1 MSMTPPPSLPA
12 QDGIDTLAFAETL
25 AATTSSYKFFWL
37 LALLKILKGRDYRAA
52 DPIPFSEFIFVML
65 KRAKAPICRFNLS
78 FGKHDDMLKH
88 LKNIDRQIGDDVAW
102 EKADAPPEC
111 PAFGRACANFALTV
125 PYLWIRPFVA
135 NETAGAEGK
144 TRSKAKLNNAIA
156 VALCKKA
163 KGKIPPPYVI
173 NNIETGGGH
182 IVIHPLWA
190 DYLSRNAGLVEGW
203 CLWHFANFAQARNPN
218 IPAIVAKLAAD
229 EDDRRKSLAEPR
241 KFWREILRK
250 TGGMRCIYSRRELT
264 AGAFDLDHYVPW
276 SFVGHDS
283 MWNLIPVDSE
293 VNSSKRDNL
302 PNDCHLGR
310 MVRAHHRA
318 LIARKEHFPR
328 RWDDLLDSYVA
339 DLKLPREDLTDKAKL
354 QAAYQDFI
362 RPLIDLARANRFKA
376 DWVWKPKTPLW
387 ESGD

>member
-37 LALLKILKGRDYRAA
+37 LALLEILKGRDYRAA
-52 DPIPFSEFIFVML
+52 NPIPFSEFIFVML
-65 KRAKAPICRFNLS
+65 KRAKASVCRFNLS
-78 FGKHDDMLKH
+78 FGKHDDMRKH

-125 PYLWIRPFVA
+125 PYRWIRPFVA
-135 NETAGAEGK
+135 SETVGAGGK
-144 TRSKAKLNNAIA
+144 TRNKKEINLAIA
-156 VALCKKA
+156 VALVKKTT
-163 KGKIPPPYVI
+163 GKIPPPYVI

-182 IVIHPLWA
+182 IIIHPLWA

-229 EDDRRKSLAEPR
+229 EDDRRNSLAKPR
-241 KFWREILRK
+241 EFWRTIFPKLGEV
-250 TGGMRCIYSRRELT
+250 RCIYSDLKLSVNDF
-264 AGAFDLDHYVPW
+264 ALDHYVPW

-283 MWNLIPVDSE
+283 MWNLIPAHPD
-293 VNSSKRDNL
+293 VNSSKSDNL
-302 PNDCHLGR
+302 PDDRYLVP
-310 MVRAHHRA
+310 MVKAHHRA
-318 LIARKEHFPR
+318 LVMREEHFPKK
-328 RWDDLLDSYVA
+328 WDGLLDSYVA
-339 DLKLPREDLTDKAKL
+339 DLKLLRGDLTDKGKL
-354 QAAYQDFI
+354 QAAYQNFI
-362 RPLIDLARANRFKA
+362 PPLIDLAKANRFKM
-376 DWVWKPKTPLW
+376 WNPKELLW
-387 ESGD
+387 GKRD